1 MINTMFYRTGGLV
14 LALVMTIWTA
24 PASVADTPDPEGVK
38 AARDSALVLEQ
49 LQGLKFVGSVDAV
62 LADGVAVEGIAIDD
76 LDVLA
81 GPEFRATAAKYL
93 GRPLHLADLERL
105 VQETVAH
112 CREHDRPV
120 VDVLVPE
127 QDVTSG
133 AVQVVVLEARLGR
146 VTTSD
151 NRWFENDSILGAM
164 RLSPGDKVSAS
175 TLEEDLAWLNRNP
188 FRQVDAVFVQ
198 GAEPGTTD
206 VQLEVKER
214 YPLRPYVAYNNS
226 GNPAI
231 GEHMV
236 SAGLNWGN
244 VFDTDHR
251 AGYQYERTGR
261 NDGLAA
267 HRLSYTAPLPWR
279 HELSLSASHVETD
292 SELLDVFGLSGRSTS
307 FSARYSL
314 PVRAPA
320 IAGFSHQVQAG
331 VDFRRTNN
339 NLEFFGTQV
348 FDDSSDIIQLA
359 AEYSGR
365 LPDRAGLNRWYASL
379 VASPGGLSG
388 RNEDERFEAMRPGA
402 TSDYIYGGV
411 GYERLHRLPGDFTLS
426 AKVDLQ
432 WSDSRLLASEQFGAG
447 GPRSVRGFESRV
459 VSGDSGLFVSNEVR
473 TPAYALPFTGDFDAG
488 DVQLLAF
495 LEYGRVETRSPLA
508 GEAQDEELSSAG
520 IGLRYTFS
528 NHVSLEADYGWQ
540 ISGRDLDPGQDG
552 KAHLNLLL
560 SF

>member
-1 MINTMFYRTGGLV
+1 MTNTMFQGTCAFLM
-14 LALVMTIWTA
+14 ALVMTICTVSAAAANTRTA
-24 PASVADTPDPEGVK
+24 EGAGPAEAD
-38 AARDSALVLEQ
+38 ALVLDR
-49 LQGLKFVGSVDAV
+49 LRGLKFVSSVDDV
-62 LADGVAVEGIAIDD
+62 VVEGVAVEGVAIDD

-81 GPEFRATAAKYL
+81 GAEFRAAAAGYL
-93 GRPLHLADLERL
+93 GQPLHLADLERL

-112 CREHDRPV
+112 CRENDRPV

-127 QDVTSG
+127 QDVTAG
-133 AVQVVVLEARLGR
+133 TVQVVVLEARLGR
-146 VTTSD
+146 VTASD
-151 NRWFENDSILGAM
+151 NRWFENASILGAM

-175 TLEEDLAWLNRNP
+175 TLEQDLAWLNRNP

-226 GNPAI
+226 GNPAV

-236 SAGLNWGN
+236 SAGVNWGN

-251 AGYQYERTGR
+251 AGYQYERTGKD
-261 NDGLAA
+261 DGLAA

-292 SELLDVFGLSGRSTS
+292 SELLDVFGLSGRSS
-307 FSARYSL
+307 SVAVRYSL
-314 PVRAPA
+314 PVPGPA

-331 VDFRRTNN
+331 IDWRRTNN
-339 NLEFFGTQV
+339 NLEFFGNEV
-348 FDDSSDIIQLA
+348 FDDSSDIVQLA

-365 LPDRAGLNRWYASL
+365 LPDQFGLNRWYASL
-379 VASPGGLSG
+379 AVSPGGLSG
-388 RNEDERFEAMRPGA
+388 RNDDERFAAMRPGA
-402 TSDYIYGGV
+402 TADYVYGGL

-447 GPRSVRGFESRV
+447 GPASVRGFESRE
-459 VSGDSGLFVSNEVR
+459 VSGDSGLFVSNEIR
-473 TPAYALPFTGDFDAG
+473 TPAYAVPFTGDFDAG
-488 DVQLLAF
+488 KLQLLAF
-495 LEYGRVETRSPLA
+495 LEYGWVETRDPLP
-508 GEAQDEELSSAG
+508 GESRDEELSSTG

-528 NHVSLEADYGWQ
+528 NHISLEADYGWQ
-540 ISGRDLDPGQDG
+540 MTGRNLDSDRDG
-552 KAHLNLLL
+552 KAHVNLLL